1 MKNKILLFAIILF
14 SIGCNS
20 STNETESTE
29 DSVGQEVIDS
39 SEEAGTEEPVL
50 SVTNKPSLWT
60 VEYEDN
66 TKSDKLRK
74 PEDIKISTLSVTDLI
89 NTLNE
94 NYPSVQLKFDKISN
108 DTIFV
113 KIPDSEKLTQ
123 QLGSTGSY
131 NYMAATVF
139 NLTELNHIKYVKF
152 DFQGGD
158 HASPG
163 VFTREDFKLLR

>member
-14 SIGCNS
+14 SFGCNS
-20 STNETESTE
+20 STNETKESEET
-29 DSVGQEVIDS
+29 VNQEVIDS
-39 SEEAGTEEPVL
+39 SDEGTEEPAL

-66 TKSDKLRK
+66 TKTEKLKK
-74 PEDIKISTLSVTDLI
+74 PEDINAGSLSATDLI
-89 NTLNE
+89 NALNVTFAD
-94 NYPSVQLKFDKISN
+94 VQLQYVKTSN

-113 KIPDSEKLTQ
+113 KIPDSERLTQ
-123 QLGSTGSY
+123 QMGSTGAY
-131 NYMAATVF
+131 NYMASTVF

-163 VFTREDFKLLR
+163 VFTREDYKLLR

>member
-1 MKNKILLFAIILF
+1 MKNKIFFFAIILL
-14 SIGCNS
+14 SVGCNS
-20 STNETESTE
+20 STNETEST
-29 DSVGQEVIDS
+29 DKAVSQELVDS
-39 SEEAGTEEPVL
+39 SEEAGNQEPVL
-50 SVTNKPSLWT
+50 SVINKASLWT

-66 TKSDKLRK
+66 SKSDKLKK
-74 PEDIKISTLSVTDLI
+74 PEDIKIGSLSSADLI

-94 NYPSVQLKFDKISN
+94 NYPGVQLKFDKISK

-113 KIPDSEKLTQ
+113 KVPDSEKLTQ
-123 QLGSTGSY
+123 QLGSTGAY

-139 NLTELNHIKYVKF
+139 NLTELDHIKYVKF

>member
-14 SIGCNS
+14 SVGCNS
-20 STNETESTE
+20 STNETKESEET
-29 DSVGQEVIDS
+29 VNREVIDS
-39 SEEAGTEEPVL
+39 PGEEGTEEPVL

-66 TKSDKLRK
+66 TKTEKLKK
-74 PEDIKISTLSVTDLI
+74 PEDIKIGSLSATDLI

-94 NYPSVQLKFDKISN
+94 TYTSVQLKYDKISN

-123 QLGSTGSY
+123 QLGSTGAY

-139 NLTELNHIKYVKF
+139 NLTELDHIKYVKF
-152 DFQGGD
+152 DFKGGD

>member
-1 MKNKILLFAIILF
+1 MKKKILLFAIILF
-14 SIGCNS
+14 AIGCNS
-20 STNETESTE
+20 STNEKNESEETV
-29 DSVGQEVIDS
+29 DQEVIDS
-39 SEEAGTEEPVL
+39 PAEAGNEDSVL

-66 TKSDKLRK
+66 TRTEKLKK
-74 PEDIKISTLSVTDLI
+74 PDDIKIGSLSAVDLI
-89 NTLNE
+89 NELNDT
-94 NYPSVQLKFDKISN
+94 YGDVQLKFDKISH

-113 KIPDSEKLTQ
+113 KIPESEKLTQ
-123 QLGSTGSY
+123 QLGSTGAY

-152 DFQGGD
+152 DFKGGD
-158 HASPG
+158 HAAPG

>member
-14 SIGCNS
+14 SISCNS
-20 STNETESTE
+20 STNETEKSEETV
-29 DSVGQEVIDS
+29 SQEAIDS
-39 SEEAGTEEPVL
+39 SDETGTEEPVL
-50 SVTNKPSLWT
+50 SVTSKPSLWT

-66 TKSDKLRK
+66 TKSEKLKK
-74 PEDIKISTLSVTDLI
+74 PEDIKIGSLSAADLI

-94 NYPSVQLKFDKISN
+94 TYTSVQLKFAKISN

-113 KIPDSEKLTQ
+113 KIPESEKLTQ
-123 QLGSTGSY
+123 QLGSTGAY

-139 NLTELNHIKYVKF
+139 NLTELDHVKYVKF

>member
-1 MKNKILLFAIILF
+1 MKNTLLLFAIILF
-14 SIGCNS
+14 FIGCNS
-20 STNETESTE
+20 GTDETKPSEETINHES
-29 DSVGQEVIDS
+29 VDS
-39 SEEAGTEEPVL
+39 STTEGTEEPVL

-66 TKSDKLRK
+66 SKTEKLKK
-74 PEDIKISTLSVTDLI
+74 PEEIKFGSISATDLI

-94 NYPSVQLKFDKISN
+94 TYTDVQLKYEKISH

-113 KIPDSEKLTQ
+113 KIPESEKLTQ
-123 QLGSTGSY
+123 QMGSTGAY

>member
-1 MKNKILLFAIILF
+1 MKNTLLLFTIILF

-20 STNETESTE
+20 STNEKNETDET
-29 DSVGQEVIDS
+29 VNKEVIDS

-66 TKSDKLRK
+66 TKSEKLKK
-74 PEDIKISTLSVTDLI
+74 PEDIKIGSLSATDLI

-94 NYPSVQLKFDKISN
+94 NFADVQLKLEKISN

-113 KIPDSEKLTQ
+113 KIPESEKLTQ
-123 QLGSTGSY
+123 QLGSTGAY
-131 NYMAATVF
+131 NYMAATVY

-158 HASPG
+158 HAGPG

>member
-14 SIGCNS
+14 SISCNS
-20 STNETESTE
+20 STNETEKSEETV
-29 DSVGQEVIDS
+29 SQEAIDS
-39 SEEAGTEEPVL
+39 SDETGTEEPVL
-50 SVTNKPSLWT
+50 SVTSKPSLWT
-60 VEYEDN
+60 GEYEDN
-66 TKSDKLRK
+66 TKSEKLKK
-74 PEDIKISTLSVTDLI
+74 PEDIKIGSLSAADLI

-94 NYPSVQLKFDKISN
+94 TYTSVQLKFDKISN

-113 KIPDSEKLTQ
+113 KIPESEKLTQ
-123 QLGSTGSY
+123 QLGSTGAY

-139 NLTELNHIKYVKF
+139 NLTELDHVKYVKF